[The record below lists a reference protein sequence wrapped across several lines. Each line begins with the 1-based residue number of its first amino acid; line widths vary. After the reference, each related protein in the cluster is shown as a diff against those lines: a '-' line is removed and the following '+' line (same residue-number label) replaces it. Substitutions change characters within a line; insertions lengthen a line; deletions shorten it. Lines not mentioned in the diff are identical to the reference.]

1 MKTIALLLALSLMGC
16 SSPELELLKAHV
28 DHCRGLGAMLTIDYS
43 GAEPRY
49 NCFENY

>member
-1 MKTIALLLALSLMGC
+1 MKTIALLLALSLTGC
-16 SSPELELLKAHV
+16 STPELERLKAHAE
-28 DHCRGLGAMLTIDYS
+28 HCKGLRAMLTIDYS